1 MPVSRMRVIMSES
14 RRAAHATRPGGVPA
28 SSGRI
33 VVERSTRLPHT
44 PDQVWSW
51 HVRPGAFERL
61 TPPWERARI
70 IERPAS
76 LETGSRLVLEV
87 HIGPIPVRWV
97 AVHRDVT
104 PGRGFVDEQVEGPF
118 AHWVHEHL
126 FSPERDGCM
135 VTDRITCTP
144 PLGAVGGFLGGPFL
158 RARLERTL
166 RYRHAV
172 LGADLDLHARAA
184 LVPLHVAVTG
194 ASGLVGS
201 ALVPFLTT
209 GGHRVTRLVR
219 RSPGAGEVQW
229 QPDAGSIDVA
239 ALEGIDAVVHLA
251 GENIAGAR
259 WTPERKR
266 ALRESRVGPTA
277 LLASALARLA
287 RKPRVLVSVSATG
300 FYGSRGSE
308 VLLDESGPG
317 TDFLAGLAREWE
329 DAAAPAEAAGIRV
342 AHPRFGIVLSP
353 AGGALAK
360 MLPPF
365 LAGAGGPMG
374 GGEQWMSWSSIDDA
388 IGMLHFAIASQ
399 ASGAFNAVAPAPVTN
414 AQFARILGRVLQRP
428 AMIPVPGAALR
439 LLFGEMADG
448 TVLASTRALPRRLE
462 RWGYRFVHTDL
473 EPALRHVLGR

>member
-1 MPVSRMRVIMSES
+1 MRVIMSES
-14 RRAAHATRPGGVPA
+14 RRAAQADRPGGVPM
-28 SSGRI
+28 SGGRI
-33 VVERSTRLPHT
+33 VVERTTRLPHT
-44 PDQVWSW
+44 PDQVWAW

-61 TPPWERARI
+61 TPPWEHARVL
-70 IERPAS
+70 ERPTS
-76 LETGSRLVLEV
+76 LDNGSRVVLEV
-87 HIGPIPVRWV
+87 RVGPVPVRWV

-126 FSPERDGCM
+126 FAPDRDGCM

-144 PLGAVGGFLGGPFL
+144 PLGAVGGIFAGPFL
-158 RARLERTL
+158 RAKLERML

-172 LGADLDLHARAA
+172 LGADLELHARAG
-184 LVPLHVAVTG
+184 LSPMHVAITG

-229 QPDAGSIDVA
+229 QPDAGTIDVA
-239 ALEGIDAVVHLA
+239 ALEGVDAVVHLA
-251 GENIAGAR
+251 GESIAGGR

-266 ALRESRVGPTA
+266 ALRESRTGPTS
-277 LLASALARLA
+277 LLATALARME
-287 RKPRVLVSVSATG
+287 RKPRALVSVSATG

-317 TDFLAGLAREWE
+317 EGFLAELAQEWE
-329 DAAAPAEAAGIRV
+329 AATAPAEAAGIRV

-360 MLPPF
+360 MLPAF

-374 GGEQWMSWSSIDDA
+374 GGDQWMSWSSIDDTV
-388 IGMLHFAIASQ
+388 GMLHFAIASQ

-428 AMIPVPGAALR
+428 AIVPVPGAALR

-448 TVLASTRALPRRLE
+448 TVLASARALPRRLE
-462 RWGYRFVHTDL
+462 RWGYRFIHTDL

>member
-1 MPVSRMRVIMSES
+1 
-14 RRAAHATRPGGVPA
+14 
-28 SSGRI
+28 
-33 VVERSTRLPHT
+33 
-44 PDQVWSW
+44 
-51 HVRPGAFERL
+51 
-61 TPPWERARI
+61 
-70 IERPAS
+70 
-76 LETGSRLVLEV
+76 
-87 HIGPIPVRWV
+87 
-97 AVHRDVT
+97 
-104 PGRGFVDEQVEGPF
+104 
-118 AHWVHEHL
+118 
-126 FSPERDGCM
+126 
-135 VTDRITCTP
+135 
-144 PLGAVGGFLGGPFL
+144 
-158 RARLERTL
+158 
-166 RYRHAV
+166 
-172 LGADLDLHARAA
+172 
-184 LVPLHVAVTG
+184 
-194 ASGLVGS
+194 
-201 ALVPFLTT
+201 
-209 GGHRVTRLVR
+209 VTRLVR

-399 ASGAFNAVAPAPVTN
+399 ASGAFNAVASQESEQAGVGVATINLCRRFEMKHNPA
-414 AQFARILGRVLQRP
+414 FARGARP
-428 AMIPVPGAALR
+428 NMNRRWPATEHWEVARDDRACNRRWMIRQHCRFASGQQENTCYTEPR
-439 LLFGEMADG
+439 LHL
-448 TVLASTRALPRRLE
+448 
-462 RWGYRFVHTDL
+462 
-473 EPALRHVLGR
+473 